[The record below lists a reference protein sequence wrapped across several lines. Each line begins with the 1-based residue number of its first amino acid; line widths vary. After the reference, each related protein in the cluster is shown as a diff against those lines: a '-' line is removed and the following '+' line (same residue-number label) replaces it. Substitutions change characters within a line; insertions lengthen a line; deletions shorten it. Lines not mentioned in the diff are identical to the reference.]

1 MLNATLSVFLLL
13 LAALLA
19 ALALSWAPDRP
30 VDTLKA
36 RWAPP
41 PSNFVALQ
49 GMQVHVR
56 DEGPRDDP
64 TPIVLIH
71 GTSASLH
78 TWDGWVAALSP
89 HRRVVRMD
97 LPGFGL
103 TGPAPDG
110 DYSMAR
116 YTGFIKDLLDLLH
129 IDQAVLAGN
138 SLGGGIAWQTA
149 LAHPTRVRQLVL
161 VDATGYP
168 LQPQSMPIGFRLA
181 QVSWL
186 APITQKILPR
196 SMIAASV
203 RNVYGQPDKVGPA
216 LVDRYYELTLR
227 EGNRV
232 SLTKRFQYR
241 SSDAALAGQIS
252 QLRLPTLILW
262 GSEDRLIPPEHGQHF
277 QQDIA
282 VSQLQVF
289 EGLGHVPHEEDPEAT
304 VQAVVNFLSSS
315 SPV

>member
-1 MLNATLSVFLLL
+1 MLTASLSALVLL
-13 LAALLA
+13 LATLVMALT
-19 ALALSWAPDRP
+19 LSWAPDRS
-30 VDTLKA
+30 VDSLKA
-36 RWAPP
+36 RWAAP
-41 PSNFVALQ
+41 PSYFVTLQ

-89 HRRVVRMD
+89 HRRVIRID

-103 TGPAPDG
+103 TGPAPDA
-110 DYSMAR
+110 DYSMVR
-116 YTGFIKDLLDLLH
+116 YTGFMRDLLDLLKLGK
-129 IDQAVLAGN
+129 VVMGGN

-149 LAHPTRVRQLVL
+149 LAHPTRVHQLIL

-168 LQPQSMPIGFRLA
+168 LQPQSIPIGFRLA
-181 QVSWL
+181 QISWL

-196 SMIAASV
+196 QMIEASV
-203 RNVYGQPDKVGPA
+203 RNVYGQPDSVSPA

-227 EGNRV
+227 EGNRA
-232 SLTKRFQYR
+232 SLTQRFQNR
-241 SSDAALAGQIS
+241 GSDAALAGKIP
-252 QLRLPTLILW
+252 QLNLPTLILW
-262 GSEDRLIPPEHGQHF
+262 GSEDRLIPPEHGQRFHH
-277 QQDIA
+277 DIEGSA
-282 VSQLQVF
+282 LQVF

-304 VQAVVNFLSSS
+304 VQVVKRFLSLRE
-315 SPV
+315 